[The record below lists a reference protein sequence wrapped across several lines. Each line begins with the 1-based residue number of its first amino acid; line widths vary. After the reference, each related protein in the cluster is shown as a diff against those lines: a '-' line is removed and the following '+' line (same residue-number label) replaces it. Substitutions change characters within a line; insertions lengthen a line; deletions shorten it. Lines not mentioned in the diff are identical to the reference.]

1 MAHQYPLKV
10 IITGGREVGGLRSF
24 AEGLRMGF
32 NELGIPVEIIAPAS
46 IFLRWRELRDPQ
58 VLKILS
64 TTAVFAAPFARRAI
78 CMAHSVS
85 RTYLQSFWKI
95 LAVIVTFKL
104 ANLSRGAQLI
114 AVSDYIAAHL
124 QSIFNVRIDAVIHNP
139 LRSLFLES
147 AGADPAKRNYITY
160 VGRFDPAK
168 NLHRLLPAIRDILN
182 ENPGLRVCLAGDGPQ
197 RPVLERMAAG
207 DERIEFPGALEPA
220 QVRAQLRRSRV
231 FISGT
236 PTEALGISYIEAL
249 SQGCAV
255 AMPASGGGLEIAPQ
269 MIGCGIHLFSVSLAR
284 ESVASALR
292 MALAAAPKNVS
303 FAAYAPRAV
312 VEANLAADSRFSA
325 RGQFRAKAEPAE
337 MSVLRNIKVSNA
349 TVRGVSP

>member
-46 IFLRWRELRDPQ
+46 IFLRWRELRDPR

-182 ENPGLRVCLAGDGPQ
+182 ENPGLRICLAGDGPQ
-197 RPVLERMAAG
+197 RPVLECMAAG
-207 DERIEFPGALEPA
+207 DERIEFPERSSRLRCGPNCGARGCSSPERPPKLWA
-220 QVRAQLRRSRV
+220 SLISRRSARAARWPCRHRAA
-231 FISGT
+231 GWR
-236 PTEALGISYIEAL
+236 
-249 SQGCAV
+249 
-255 AMPASGGGLEIAPQ
+255 
-269 MIGCGIHLFSVSLAR
+269 SLR
-284 ESVASALR
+284 
-292 MALAAAPKNVS
+292 K
-303 FAAYAPRAV
+303 
-312 VEANLAADSRFSA
+312 
-325 RGQFRAKAEPAE
+325 
-337 MSVLRNIKVSNA
+337 
-349 TVRGVSP
+349 

>member
-1 MAHQYPLKV
+1 
-10 IITGGREVGGLRSF
+10 
-24 AEGLRMGF
+24 
-32 NELGIPVEIIAPAS
+32 
-46 IFLRWRELRDPQ
+46 LRDPR

-95 LAVIVTFKL
+95 LAVIITFKL

-147 AGADPAKRNYITY
+147 DGTSVVKRNYITY
-160 VGRFDPAK
+160 VGRFDPVK
-168 NLHRLLPAIRDILN
+168 NVHRLLPAIRDVLN
-182 ENPGLRVCLAGDGPQ
+182 ENPGLRVCIAGDGPQ
-197 RPVLERMAAG
+197 REELKHMAGG
-207 DERIEFPGALEPA
+207 DERIEFPGALDSA
-220 QVRAQLRRSRV
+220 QVRAQLRRTRV

-269 MIGCGIHLFSVSLAR
+269 MIGNGIHLFSVSLAR

-292 MALAAAPKNVS
+292 MALAAAPRNVS
-303 FAAYAPRAV
+303 FAAYAPRVV
-312 VEANLAADSRFSA
+312 VEANLAADARFSA
-325 RGQFRAKAEPAE
+325 WGEFQAKPAE
-337 MSVLRNIKVSNA
+337 LSPHKNIKPAKA